1 MRMLNP
7 GFAEKKDFEVFRRLE
22 EYALKLLESALQ
34 HSEKPLFY
42 HSIDHTKSVLKYA
55 LKFGKDEGLASREL
69 LLVGAA
75 ALFHDTGYGKEYAN
89 NEYWGGK
96 KAELALP
103 KFGFSTEEIRRIR
116 DTIMAT
122 QLHADMKSRPR
133 NKLEKVICDA
143 DLANVGFWTKDYLE
157 LSEELR
163 KEFGIDDE
171 IHWIKT
177 QLKFF
182 EAHTFHTSAAQ
193 RWGASQKMRNRK
205 YLEKRLHKLEKMR
218 MNHAIDSVGKKKGK

>member
-22 EYALKLLESALQ
+22 EYALKLLANALK

-42 HSIDHTKSVLKYA
+42 HSIGHTKSVVRYA
-55 LKFGKDEGLASREL
+55 LKFGKEEGFVSRDL
-69 LLVGAA
+69 LLVAVA
-75 ALFHDTGYGKEYAN
+75 ALFHDTGYGKEYEN

-103 KFGFSTEEIRRIR
+103 KFGFSKEEIRKIR

-122 QLHADMKSRPR
+122 QLHGDLKARPR
-133 NKLEKVICDA
+133 NRLEKVLCDA

-157 LSEELR
+157 LSEDLR

-193 RWGASQKMRNRK
+193 RWGASQKMRNKK

-218 MNHAIDSVGKKKGK
+218 MKEAIKSVGDKQK